1 MKKFLALMI
10 GGLLMANVANA
21 EVRTYEGVGEYV
33 MSDFETPDIAKQRAK
48 ARAEQAAQEKAGVF
62 VKSNTK
68 VVDLQLKSEEIE
80 VMTAGVMKV
89 HSVTYEVK
97 PDAAGFLFVSKVLVD
112 IDTDEIDSWLNQN
125 ENSMAEL
132 VAQNQALQKSVAAQE
147 KQLEELKVKLAA
159 AEKNNSEI
167 TNVNVRIQMTKDFA
181 QNDTIFLS
189 NQRLKAGNNFYN
201 SGDFNSAI
209 SAYTDAI
216 ELNSQ
221 NIDAY
226 IYRGGAF
233 GNLKEYRRA
242 ESDFKNA
249 IQLDNQNFEAHYGL
263 GATYL
268 YQQNYRAA
276 VTEFDAAINLDSS
289 SGKAYYAR
297 GYCYEVLR
305 RISDSQKD
313 YQTARNLGYQF

>member
-10 GGLLMANVANA
+10 GGLLIANVANA

-48 ARAEQAAQEKAGVF
+48 TRAEAAAQEKAGVF

-80 VMTAGVMKV
+80 IMTAGVMKV
-89 HSVTYEVK
+89 HSVTYDVK
-97 PDAAGFLFVSKVLVD
+97 PDAAGFLFISKVLVD
-112 IDTDEIDSWLNQN
+112 IDTAEIDSWLNQN

-147 KQLEELKVKLAA
+147 KQLEELKSKLAA

-181 QNDTIFLS
+181 QNDSNFLS
-189 NQRLKAGNNFYN
+189 NQRLKVGNDFYN

-216 ELNSQ
+216 ELNNK
-221 NIDAY
+221 NIYAY

-233 GNLKEYRRA
+233 GNLKEYQRA

-249 IQLDNQNFEAHYGL
+249 IQIDNRNFDAHYGL
-263 GATYL
+263 GAAYL
-268 YQQNYRAA
+268 YQKNYNLAI
-276 VTEFDAAINLDSS
+276 EELNAAINLNNSE
-289 SGKAYYAR
+289 GKAYYSR
-297 GYCYEVLR
+297 GYCYEMTR
-305 RISDSQKD
+305 RNFEAQKD

>member
-48 ARAEQAAQEKAGVF
+48 ARAEAAAQEKAGVF

-80 VMTAGVMKV
+80 IMTAGVMKV

-147 KQLEELKVKLAA
+147 KQLEELKAKLAA

-233 GNLKEYRRA
+233 GNLKEYQRA

-249 IQLDNQNFEAHYGL
+249 IQLDNRNFEAHYGL